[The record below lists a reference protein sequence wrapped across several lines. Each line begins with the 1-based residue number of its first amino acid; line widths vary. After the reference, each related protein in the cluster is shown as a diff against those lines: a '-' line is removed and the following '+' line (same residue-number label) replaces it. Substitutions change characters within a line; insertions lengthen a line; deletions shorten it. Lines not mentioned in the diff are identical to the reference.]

1 MKRENGKNLYDLLK
15 KLFPITRSITGNG
28 NRKTL
33 KIIKTV
39 INKLKIIEYKSGK
52 KVFDWKI
59 PPEWNIKDAYVLYN
73 KKKNN

>member
-33 KIIKTV
+33 KIIK
-39 INKLKIIEYKSGK
+39 NLCSKDII
-52 KVFDWKI
+52 
-59 PPEWNIKDAYVLYN
+59 
-73 KKKNN
+73 